1 VTMIGWRSG
10 YITAVISSIGLHV
23 LVVTAFLIDWPSES
37 KDIVVQ
43 PQFIQAE
50 LIQLKPKEKPK
61 KKASSSKAK
70 DQAAKRREA
79 DRRRAEQKRLEQ
91 QRIAERKAQQLE
103 AQRKQELARQKREQR
118 ELELARERAKKQ
130 AALDEKLRQEQAA
143 EIAQQDKQS
152 ANSYLQLIRS
162 RLSQSWSRPPSAR
175 LGMQTLIEL
184 RLVPTGRIVGVK
196 ILQSSGD
203 SAFDRS
209 VEQAAFKAAPFSEL
223 QSMEPRIFEQY
234 FRSVKVLFNP
244 EDLRL

>member
-1 VTMIGWRSG
+1 MIGWRSG
-10 YITAVISSIGLHV
+10 YITAVLSSIGLHV
-23 LVVTAFLIDWPSES
+23 LVVAAFLIDWPSEN

-61 KKASSSKAK
+61 KKASNSKAK
-70 DQAAKRREA
+70 DLAAKRREA
-79 DRRRAEQKRLEQ
+79 ERQRAEQQRREK
-91 QRIAERKAQQLE
+91 QRIAAREAERLEKLRQQE
-103 AQRKQELARQKREQR
+103 QARQKREQKQR
-118 ELELARERAKKQ
+118 ELAQERARKQ

-143 EIAQQDKQS
+143 ELAQQDKQS
-152 ANSYLQLIRS
+152 ANSYLQLIQG
-162 RLSQSWSRPPSAR
+162 RLSQNWSRPPSAR

-203 SAFDRS
+203 TAFDRS

-223 QSMEPRIFEQY
+223 QSMEPRLFEQY
-234 FRSVKVLFNP
+234 FRVVKVLFNP

>member
-1 VTMIGWRSG
+1 MIGWRSG
-10 YITAVISSIGLHV
+10 YITAVLSSIGLHV
-23 LVVTAFLIDWPSES
+23 LVAAAFLIDWPSEN

-61 KKASSSKAK
+61 KKASNSKAK
-70 DQAAKRREA
+70 DLAAKRREA
-79 DRRRAEQKRLEQ
+79 ERQRAEQQRREK
-91 QRIAERKAQQLE
+91 QRIAAREAERLEKLRQQE
-103 AQRKQELARQKREQR
+103 QARQKREQKQR
-118 ELELARERAKKQ
+118 ELAQERARKQ

-143 EIAQQDKQS
+143 ELAQQDKQS
-152 ANSYLQLIRS
+152 VNSYLQLIQG
-162 RLSQSWSRPPSAR
+162 RLSQNWSRPPSAR

-196 ILQSSGD
+196 ILESSGD
-203 SAFDRS
+203 IAFDRS

-223 QSMEPRIFEQY
+223 QSMEPRLFEQY
-234 FRSVKVLFNP
+234 FRVVKVLFNP

>member
-1 VTMIGWRSG
+1 MIGWRSG
-10 YITAVISSIGLHV
+10 YITAVLSSIGLHV
-23 LVVTAFLIDWPSES
+23 LVVAAFLIDWPSEN

-50 LIQLKPKEKPK
+50 LIQSKPKEKPK
-61 KKASSSKAK
+61 KKASNSKAK
-70 DQAAKRREA
+70 DLAAKRREA
-79 DRRRAEQKRLEQ
+79 ERQRAEQQRREK
-91 QRIAERKAQQLE
+91 QRIAAREAERLEKLRQQE
-103 AQRKQELARQKREQR
+103 QARQKREQKQR
-118 ELELARERAKKQ
+118 ELAQERARKQ

-143 EIAQQDKQS
+143 ELAQQDKQS
-152 ANSYLQLIRS
+152 ANSYLQLIQG
-162 RLSQSWSRPPSAR
+162 RLSQNWSRPPSAR

-203 SAFDRS
+203 IAFDRS

-223 QSMEPRIFEQY
+223 QSMEPRLFEQY
-234 FRSVKVLFNP
+234 FRVVKVLFNP

>member
-1 VTMIGWRSG
+1 MIGWRSG
-10 YITAVISSIGLHV
+10 YITAIIASIGLHV
-23 LVVTAFLIDWPSES
+23 MVIGVFLIDWPSES
-37 KDIVVQ
+37 QEIVVQ
-43 PQFIQAE
+43 PKFIQAE

-61 KKASSSKAK
+61 KKASNSKAK

-79 DRRRAEQKRLEQ
+79 DRQRAEQKRLEQ
-91 QRIAERKAQQLE
+91 QRIAKREAQRIE

-118 ELELARERAKKQ
+118 ELELARERARKQ
-130 AALDEKLRQEQAA
+130 AALDEKLRQDQAA
-143 EIAQQDKQS
+143 KIAEQEKQS
-152 ANSYLQLIRS
+152 ASSYLQVIQG
-162 RLSQSWSRPPSAR
+162 RLSQNWSRPPSAR

-184 RLVPTGRIVGVK
+184 RLVPTGRIVGIK

>member
-1 VTMIGWRSG
+1 MIGWRSG
-10 YITAVISSIGLHV
+10 YITAVLSSIGLHV
-23 LVVTAFLIDWPSES
+23 LVVAAFLIDWPSEN

-61 KKASSSKAK
+61 KKASNSKAK
-70 DQAAKRREA
+70 DLAAKRREA
-79 DRRRAEQKRLEQ
+79 ERQRAEQQRREK
-91 QRIAERKAQQLE
+91 QRIAAREAERLEKLRQQE
-103 AQRKQELARQKREQR
+103 QARQKREQKQR
-118 ELELARERAKKQ
+118 ELAQERARKQ

-143 EIAQQDKQS
+143 ELAQQDKQS
-152 ANSYLQLIRS
+152 ANSYLQLIQG
-162 RLSQSWSRPPSAR
+162 RLSQNWSRPPSAR

-203 SAFDRS
+203 IAFDRS

-223 QSMEPRIFEQY
+223 QLMEPRLFEQY
-234 FRSVKVLFNP
+234 FRVVKVLFNP

>member
-1 VTMIGWRSG
+1 MIGWRSG
-10 YITAVISSIGLHV
+10 YITAVLSSIGLHV
-23 LVVTAFLIDWPSES
+23 LVVAAFLIDWPSEN

-61 KKASSSKAK
+61 KKASNSKAK
-70 DQAAKRREA
+70 DLAAKRREA
-79 DRRRAEQKRLEQ
+79 ERHRADQQRREK
-91 QRIAERKAQQLE
+91 QRIAAREADRLEKLRQQE
-103 AQRKQELARQKREQR
+103 QARQKREQKQR
-118 ELELARERAKKQ
+118 ELAQERARKQ

-143 EIAQQDKQS
+143 ELAQQDKQS
-152 ANSYLQLIRS
+152 VNSYLQLIQG
-162 RLSQSWSRPPSAR
+162 RLSQNWSRPPSSR

-196 ILQSSGD
+196 ILESSGD
-203 SAFDRS
+203 IAFDRS

-223 QSMEPRIFEQY
+223 QSMEPRLFEQY
-234 FRSVKVLFNP
+234 FRVVKVLFNP

>member
-1 VTMIGWRSG
+1 MIGWRSG
-10 YITAVISSIGLHV
+10 YITAVLSSIGLHV
-23 LVVTAFLIDWPSES
+23 LVVAAFLIDWPSEN

-61 KKASSSKAK
+61 KKASNSKAK
-70 DQAAKRREA
+70 DLAAKRREA
-79 DRRRAEQKRLEQ
+79 ERQRAEQQRREK
-91 QRIAERKAQQLE
+91 QRIAARDAERLEKLRQQE
-103 AQRKQELARQKREQR
+103 QARQKREQKQR
-118 ELELARERAKKQ
+118 ELAQERARKQ

-143 EIAQQDKQS
+143 ELAQQDKQS
-152 ANSYLQLIRS
+152 ANSYLQLIQG
-162 RLSQSWSRPPSAR
+162 RLSQNWSRPPSAR

-203 SAFDRS
+203 IAFDRS

-223 QSMEPRIFEQY
+223 QSMEPRLFEQY
-234 FRSVKVLFNP
+234 FRVVKVLFNP

>member
-1 VTMIGWRSG
+1 MIGWRSG
-10 YITAVISSIGLHV
+10 YITAVLSSIGLHV
-23 LVVTAFLIDWPSES
+23 LVVAAFLIDWSSEN

-61 KKASSSKAK
+61 KKASNSKAK
-70 DQAAKRREA
+70 DLAAKRREA
-79 DRRRAEQKRLEQ
+79 ERQRAEQQRREK
-91 QRIAERKAQQLE
+91 QRIAAREAERLEKLRQQE
-103 AQRKQELARQKREQR
+103 QARQKREQKQR
-118 ELELARERAKKQ
+118 ELAQERARKQ

-143 EIAQQDKQS
+143 ELAQQDKQS
-152 ANSYLQLIRS
+152 ANSYLQLIQG
-162 RLSQSWSRPPSAR
+162 RLSQNWSRPPSAR

-203 SAFDRS
+203 IAFDRS

-223 QSMEPRIFEQY
+223 QSMEPRLFEQY
-234 FRSVKVLFNP
+234 FRVVKVLFNP

>member
-1 VTMIGWRSG
+1 MIGWRSG
-10 YITAVISSIGLHV
+10 YITAVLSSIGLHV
-23 LVVTAFLIDWPSES
+23 LVVAAFLIDWPSEN

-61 KKASSSKAK
+61 KKASNSKAK
-70 DQAAKRREA
+70 DLAAKRREA
-79 DRRRAEQKRLEQ
+79 ERQRAEQQSREK
-91 QRIAERKAQQLE
+91 QRIAAREAERLEKLRQQE
-103 AQRKQELARQKREQR
+103 DARQKREQKQR
-118 ELELARERAKKQ
+118 ELAQERARKQ

-143 EIAQQDKQS
+143 ELAQQDKQS
-152 ANSYLQLIRS
+152 ANSYLQLIQG
-162 RLSQSWSRPPSAR
+162 RLSQNWSRPPSAR

-203 SAFDRS
+203 IAFDRS

-223 QSMEPRIFEQY
+223 QSMEPRLFEQY
-234 FRSVKVLFNP
+234 FRVVKVLFNP

>member
-1 VTMIGWRSG
+1 MIGWRSG
-10 YITAVISSIGLHV
+10 YITAVLSSIGLHV
-23 LVVTAFLIDWPSES
+23 LVVAAFLIDWPSEN

-61 KKASSSKAK
+61 KKASNSKAK
-70 DQAAKRREA
+70 DLAAKRREA
-79 DRRRAEQKRLEQ
+79 ERQRAEQQRREK
-91 QRIAERKAQQLE
+91 QRIAAREAERLEKLRQQE
-103 AQRKQELARQKREQR
+103 QARQKREQKQR
-118 ELELARERAKKQ
+118 ELAQERARKQ

-143 EIAQQDKQS
+143 ELAQQDKQS
-152 ANSYLQLIRS
+152 ANSYLQLIQG
-162 RLSQSWSRPPSAR
+162 RLSQNWSRPPSAR

-203 SAFDRS
+203 IAFDRS

-223 QSMEPRIFEQY
+223 QSMEPRLFEQY
-234 FRSVKVLFNP
+234 FRVVKVLFNP

>member
-1 VTMIGWRSG
+1 MIGWRSG
-10 YITAVISSIGLHV
+10 YITAVLSSIGLHV
-23 LVVTAFLIDWPSES
+23 LVVAAFLIDWPSEN

-61 KKASSSKAK
+61 KKASNSKAK
-70 DQAAKRREA
+70 DLAAKRREA
-79 DRRRAEQKRLEQ
+79 ERQRAEQQRREK
-91 QRIAERKAQQLE
+91 QRIAARDAERPEKLRQQE
-103 AQRKQELARQKREQR
+103 QARQKREQKQR
-118 ELELARERAKKQ
+118 ELAQERARKQ

-143 EIAQQDKQS
+143 ELAQQDKQS
-152 ANSYLQLIRS
+152 ANSYLQLIQG
-162 RLSQSWSRPPSAR
+162 RLSQNWSRPPSAR

-203 SAFDRS
+203 IAFDRS

-223 QSMEPRIFEQY
+223 QSMEPRLFEQY
-234 FRSVKVLFNP
+234 FRVVKVLFNP

>member
-1 VTMIGWRSG
+1 MIGWRSG
-10 YITAVISSIGLHV
+10 YITAVLSSIGLHV
-23 LVVTAFLIDWPSES
+23 LVVAAFLIDWPSEN

-61 KKASSSKAK
+61 KKASNSKAK
-70 DQAAKRREA
+70 DLAAKRREA
-79 DRRRAEQKRLEQ
+79 ERQRAEQQSREK
-91 QRIAERKAQQLE
+91 QRIAAREAERLEKLRQQE
-103 AQRKQELARQKREQR
+103 QARQKREQKQR
-118 ELELARERAKKQ
+118 ELAQERARKQ

-143 EIAQQDKQS
+143 ELAQQDKQS
-152 ANSYLQLIRS
+152 ANSYLQLIQG
-162 RLSQSWSRPPSAR
+162 RLSQNWSRPPSAR

-203 SAFDRS
+203 IAFDRS

-223 QSMEPRIFEQY
+223 QSMEPRLFEQY
-234 FRSVKVLFNP
+234 FRVVKVLFNP

>member
-1 VTMIGWRSG
+1 MIGWRSG
-10 YITAVISSIGLHV
+10 YITAVLSSIGLHV
-23 LVVTAFLIDWPSES
+23 LVVAAFLIDWPSEN

-61 KKASSSKAK
+61 KKASNSKAK
-70 DQAAKRREA
+70 DLAAKRREA
-79 DRRRAEQKRLEQ
+79 ERQRAEQQRREK
-91 QRIAERKAQQLE
+91 QRIAAREAERLEKLRQQE
-103 AQRKQELARQKREQR
+103 QARQKREQKQR
-118 ELELARERAKKQ
+118 ELAQERARKQ
-130 AALDEKLRQEQAA
+130 AALDEMLRQEQAA
-143 EIAQQDKQS
+143 ELAQQDKQS
-152 ANSYLQLIRS
+152 ANSYLQLIQG
-162 RLSQSWSRPPSAR
+162 RLSQNWSRPPSAR

-203 SAFDRS
+203 IAFDRS

-223 QSMEPRIFEQY
+223 QSMEPRLFEQY
-234 FRSVKVLFNP
+234 FRVVKVLFNP

>member
-1 VTMIGWRSG
+1 MIGWRSG
-10 YITAVISSIGLHV
+10 YITAVLSSIGLHV
-23 LVVTAFLIDWPSES
+23 LVVAAFLIDWPSEN

-50 LIQLKPKEKPK
+50 LIKLKPKEKPK
-61 KKASSSKAK
+61 KKASNSKAK
-70 DQAAKRREA
+70 DLAAKRREA
-79 DRRRAEQKRLEQ
+79 ERQRAEQQRREK
-91 QRIAERKAQQLE
+91 QRIAARDAERLEKLRQQE
-103 AQRKQELARQKREQR
+103 QARQKREQKQR
-118 ELELARERAKKQ
+118 ELAQERARKQ

-143 EIAQQDKQS
+143 ELAQQDKQS
-152 ANSYLQLIRS
+152 ANSYLQLIQG
-162 RLSQSWSRPPSAR
+162 RLSQNWSRPPSAR

-203 SAFDRS
+203 IAFDRS

-223 QSMEPRIFEQY
+223 QSMEPRLFEQY
-234 FRSVKVLFNP
+234 FRVVKVLFNP

>member
-1 VTMIGWRSG
+1 MIGWRSG
-10 YITAVISSIGLHV
+10 YITAVIFSIGLHL
-23 LVVTAFLIDWPSES
+23 LVVTAFLIDWPSQS

-61 KKASSSKAK
+61 KKASNSKAK
-70 DQAAKRREA
+70 ELAAKRREA
-79 DRRRAEQKRLEQ
+79 DRQKAAQKRLEQ
-91 QRIAERKAQQLE
+91 QRISEREAKRLEKLRQQE
-103 AQRKQELARQKREQR
+103 ALRQKREQR
-118 ELELARERAKKQ
+118 QRELEQERARKQ

-143 EIAQQDKQS
+143 EMAEQEKQS
-152 ANSYLQLIRS
+152 ASSYLQIIQS

-184 RLVPTGRIVGVK
+184 KLVPTGRIVGVK

-203 SAFDRS
+203 VAFDRS

>member
-1 VTMIGWRSG
+1 MIGCRSG
-10 YITAVISSIGLHV
+10 YITAVLSSIGLHV
-23 LVVTAFLIDWPSES
+23 LVVAAFLIDWPSEN

-61 KKASSSKAK
+61 KKASNSKAK
-70 DQAAKRREA
+70 DLAAKRREA
-79 DRRRAEQKRLEQ
+79 ERQRAEQQRREK
-91 QRIAERKAQQLE
+91 QRIAAREAERLEKLRQQE
-103 AQRKQELARQKREQR
+103 QARQKREQKQR
-118 ELELARERAKKQ
+118 ELAQERARKQ

-143 EIAQQDKQS
+143 ELAQQDKQS
-152 ANSYLQLIRS
+152 ANSYLQLIQG
-162 RLSQSWSRPPSAR
+162 RLSQNWSRPPSAR

-203 SAFDRS
+203 IAFDRS

-223 QSMEPRIFEQY
+223 QSMEPRLFEQY
-234 FRSVKVLFNP
+234 FRVVKVLFNP

>member
-1 VTMIGWRSG
+1 MIGWRSG
-10 YITAVISSIGLHV
+10 YITAVLSSIGLHV
-23 LVVTAFLIDWPSES
+23 LVVAAFLIDWPSEN

-61 KKASSSKAK
+61 KKASNSKAK
-70 DQAAKRREA
+70 DLAAKRREA
-79 DRRRAEQKRLEQ
+79 ERQRAEQQRREK
-91 QRIAERKAQQLE
+91 QRIAAREAERLEKLRQQE
-103 AQRKQELARQKREQR
+103 QARQKREQKQR
-118 ELELARERAKKQ
+118 ELAQERARKQ

-143 EIAQQDKQS
+143 ELAQQDKQS
-152 ANSYLQLIRS
+152 ANSYLQLIQG
-162 RLSQSWSRPPSAR
+162 RLSQNWSRPPSAR

-203 SAFDRS
+203 IAFDRS

-223 QSMEPRIFEQY
+223 QSMEPSLFEQY
-234 FRSVKVLFNP
+234 FRVVKVLFNP

>member
-1 VTMIGWRSG
+1 MIGWRSG

-23 LVVTAFLIDWPSES
+23 LVVAAFLIDWSSEN

-61 KKASSSKAK
+61 KKANNSKVK
-70 DQAAKRREA
+70 ELAARRREV
-79 DRRRAEQKRLEQ
+79 EKQKAAQQRLEQ
-91 QRIAERKAQQLE
+91 QRISEREAKRLEKLRQQE
-103 AQRKQELARQKREQR
+103 AARQKREQKQR
-118 ELELARERAKKQ
+118 EIEQERARKQ
-130 AALDEKLRQEQAA
+130 AALDEKLRQQKAD
-143 EIAQQDKQS
+143 EIAQQDQES
-152 ANSYLQLIRS
+152 ANSYLELIRG

-184 RLVPTGRIVGVK
+184 RLVPTGRIVGIK

-203 SAFDRS
+203 TAFDRS

-223 QSMEPRIFEQY
+223 QSMESRIFEQY

>member
-1 VTMIGWRSG
+1 MIGWRSG
-10 YITAVISSIGLHV
+10 YITAVLSSIGLHV
-23 LVVTAFLIDWPSES
+23 LVVAAFLIDWPSEN

-61 KKASSSKAK
+61 KKASNSKAK
-70 DQAAKRREA
+70 DLAAKRREA
-79 DRRRAEQKRLEQ
+79 ERQRAEQQRREK
-91 QRIAERKAQQLE
+91 QRIAAREAERLEKLRQQE
-103 AQRKQELARQKREQR
+103 QARQKREQKQR
-118 ELELARERAKKQ
+118 ELAQERARKQ

-143 EIAQQDKQS
+143 ELAQQDKQS
-152 ANSYLQLIRS
+152 ANSYLQLIQG
-162 RLSQSWSRPPSAR
+162 RLSQNWSRPPSAR

-184 RLVPTGRIVGVK
+184 RLVPAGRIVGVK

-203 SAFDRS
+203 IAFDRS

-223 QSMEPRIFEQY
+223 QSMEPRLFEQY
-234 FRSVKVLFNP
+234 FRVVKVLFNP

>member
-1 VTMIGWRSG
+1 MIGWRSG
-10 YITAVISSIGLHV
+10 YITAVISSIGLHG
-23 LVVTAFLIDWPSES
+23 LVVAAFLIDWPSKS

-61 KKASSSKAK
+61 KKASNSKAK
-70 DQAAKRREA
+70 ELAAKRREA
-79 DRRRAEQKRLEQ
+79 EKQRAAQQRREQ
-91 QRIAERKAQQLE
+91 QRISEQESKRLEKLRQQE
-103 AQRKQELARQKREQR
+103 ALREKREQR
-118 ELELARERAKKQ
+118 QRELEEERARKQ
-130 AALDEKLRQEQAA
+130 AALDEKLRQEQEA
-143 EIAQQDKQS
+143 EIAKKEKQS
-152 ANSYLQLIRS
+152 ASSYLQLIQG
-162 RLSQSWSRPPSAR
+162 RLSQNWSRPPSAR

-184 RLVPTGRIVGVK
+184 RLVPTGRIVGIK

-203 SAFDRS
+203 IAFDRS

>member
-1 VTMIGWRSG
+1 MMGWRSG
-10 YITAVISSIGLHV
+10 YITAVISSIGLHL
-23 LVVTAFLIDWPSES
+23 LVVAAFLIDWPSES

-61 KKASSSKAK
+61 KKASNSKAK
-70 DQAAKRREA
+70 ELAAKRREA
-79 DRRRAEQKRLEQ
+79 DRQKAAQKRLEQ
-91 QRIAERKAQQLE
+91 QRISEREAKRLEKLRQQE
-103 AQRKQELARQKREQR
+103 ALRQKREQR
-118 ELELARERAKKQ
+118 QRELEQERARKQ

-143 EIAQQDKQS
+143 EMAEQEKQS
-152 ANSYLQLIRS
+152 TSSYLQIIQG

-184 RLVPTGRIVGVK
+184 KLVPTGRIVGVK

-203 SAFDRS
+203 VAFDRS

>member
-1 VTMIGWRSG
+1 MIGWRSG
-10 YITAVISSIGLHV
+10 YITAVLSSIGLHV
-23 LVVTAFLIDWPSES
+23 LVVAAFLIDWPSEN

-61 KKASSSKAK
+61 KKASNSKAK
-70 DQAAKRREA
+70 DLAAKRREA
-79 DRRRAEQKRLEQ
+79 ERQRAEQQRREK
-91 QRIAERKAQQLE
+91 QRIAAREADRLEKLRQQE
-103 AQRKQELARQKREQR
+103 QARQKREQKQR
-118 ELELARERAKKQ
+118 ELAQERARKQ

-143 EIAQQDKQS
+143 ELAQQDKQS
-152 ANSYLQLIRS
+152 ANSYLQLIQG
-162 RLSQSWSRPPSAR
+162 RLSQNWSRPPSAR

-203 SAFDRS
+203 IAFDRS

-223 QSMEPRIFEQY
+223 QSMEPRLFEQY
-234 FRSVKVLFNP
+234 FRVVKVLFNP

>member
-1 VTMIGWRSG
+1 MIGWRSG
-10 YITAVISSIGLHV
+10 YITAVLSSIGLHV
-23 LVVTAFLIDWPSES
+23 LVVAAFLIDWPSEN

-61 KKASSSKAK
+61 KKASNSKAK
-70 DQAAKRREA
+70 DLAAKRREA
-79 DRRRAEQKRLEQ
+79 ERHRADQQRREK
-91 QRIAERKAQQLE
+91 QRIAAREADRLEKLRQQE
-103 AQRKQELARQKREQR
+103 QARQKREQKQR
-118 ELELARERAKKQ
+118 ELAQERARKQ

-143 EIAQQDKQS
+143 ELAQQDKQS
-152 ANSYLQLIRS
+152 VNSYLQLIQG
-162 RLSQSWSRPPSAR
+162 RLSQNWSRPPSAR

-196 ILQSSGD
+196 ILESSGD
-203 SAFDRS
+203 IAFDRS

-223 QSMEPRIFEQY
+223 QSMEPRLFEQY
-234 FRSVKVLFNP
+234 FRVVKVLFNP

>member
-1 VTMIGWRSG
+1 MIGWRSG
-10 YITAVISSIGLHV
+10 YITAVLSSIGLHV
-23 LVVTAFLIDWPSES
+23 LVVAAFLIDWPSEN

-61 KKASSSKAK
+61 KKASNSKAK
-70 DQAAKRREA
+70 DLAAKRREA
-79 DRRRAEQKRLEQ
+79 ERQRAEQQRREK
-91 QRIAERKAQQLE
+91 QRIAARDAERLEKLRQQE
-103 AQRKQELARQKREQR
+103 QARQKREQKQR
-118 ELELARERAKKQ
+118 ELAQERARKQ
-130 AALDEKLRQEQAA
+130 AAFDEKLRQEQAA
-143 EIAQQDKQS
+143 ELAQQDKQS
-152 ANSYLQLIRS
+152 ANSYLQLIQG
-162 RLSQSWSRPPSAR
+162 RLSQNWSRPPSAR

-203 SAFDRS
+203 IAFDRS

-223 QSMEPRIFEQY
+223 QSMEPRLFEQY
-234 FRSVKVLFNP
+234 FRVVKVLFNP

>member
-1 VTMIGWRSG
+1 MIGWRSG
-10 YITAVISSIGLHV
+10 YITAVIASIGLHV
-23 LVVTAFLIDWPSES
+23 LVVAAFLIDWPSES

-61 KKASSSKAK
+61 KKASNSKAK
-70 DQAAKRREA
+70 ELSAKRREA
-79 DRRRAEQKRLEQ
+79 EKQRAAKQRREQ
-91 QRIAERKAQQLE
+91 QRISEQEAKRLEKLRQQEALRK
-103 AQRKQELARQKREQR
+103 KREQR
-118 ELELARERAKKQ
+118 QRELEQERARKQ

-143 EIAQQDKQS
+143 EIAEQEKQS
-152 ANSYLQLIRS
+152 ASSYLQIIQS

-184 RLVPTGRIVGVK
+184 KLVPTGRIVGVK

-203 SAFDRS
+203 VAFDRS

>member
-1 VTMIGWRSG
+1 MIGWRSG
-10 YITAVISSIGLHV
+10 YITAVLSSIGLHV
-23 LVVTAFLIDWPSES
+23 LVVAAFLIDWPSEN
-37 KDIVVQ
+37 KDILVQ

-61 KKASSSKAK
+61 KKASNSKAK
-70 DQAAKRREA
+70 DLAAKRREA
-79 DRRRAEQKRLEQ
+79 ERQRAEQQRREK
-91 QRIAERKAQQLE
+91 QRIAAREAERLEKLRQQE
-103 AQRKQELARQKREQR
+103 QARQKREQKQR
-118 ELELARERAKKQ
+118 ELAQERARKQ

-143 EIAQQDKQS
+143 ELAQQDKQS
-152 ANSYLQLIRS
+152 ANSYLQLIQG
-162 RLSQSWSRPPSAR
+162 RLSQNWSRPPSAR

-203 SAFDRS
+203 IAFDRS

-223 QSMEPRIFEQY
+223 QSMEPRLFEQY
-234 FRSVKVLFNP
+234 FRVVKVLFNP

>member
-1 VTMIGWRSG
+1 MMGWRSG
-10 YITAVISSIGLHV
+10 YITAVISSIGLHL
-23 LVVTAFLIDWPSES
+23 LVVAAFLIDWPSES

-43 PQFIQAE
+43 PKFIQAE

-61 KKASSSKAK
+61 KKASNSKAK
-70 DQAAKRREA
+70 ELAAKRREA
-79 DRRRAEQKRLEQ
+79 DRQKAAQKRLEQ
-91 QRIAERKAQQLE
+91 QRISEQE
-103 AQRKQELARQKREQR
+103 ALRQKREQR
-118 ELELARERAKKQ
+118 QRELEQERARKQ

-143 EIAQQDKQS
+143 EMAEQEKQS
-152 ANSYLQLIRS
+152 ASSYLQIIQG

-184 RLVPTGRIVGVK
+184 KLVPTGRIVGVK

-203 SAFDRS
+203 VAFDRS

>member
-1 VTMIGWRSG
+1 MIGWRSG
-10 YITAVISSIGLHV
+10 YITAVLSSIGLHV
-23 LVVTAFLIDWPSES
+23 LVVAAFLIDWPSEN

-61 KKASSSKAK
+61 KKASNSKAK
-70 DQAAKRREA
+70 DLAAKRREA
-79 DRRRAEQKRLEQ
+79 ERQRAEQQRREK
-91 QRIAERKAQQLE
+91 QRIAAREAERLEKLRQQE
-103 AQRKQELARQKREQR
+103 DARQKREQKQR
-118 ELELARERAKKQ
+118 ELAQERARKQ

-143 EIAQQDKQS
+143 ELAQQDKQS
-152 ANSYLQLIRS
+152 ANSYLQLIQG
-162 RLSQSWSRPPSAR
+162 RLSQNWSRPPSAR

-203 SAFDRS
+203 IAFDRS

-223 QSMEPRIFEQY
+223 QSMEPRLFEQY
-234 FRSVKVLFNP
+234 FRVVKVLFNP

>member
-1 VTMIGWRSG
+1 MIGWRSG
-10 YITAVISSIGLHV
+10 YITAVISSIGLHL
-23 LVVTAFLIDWPSES
+23 LVVAAFLIDWPSES

-43 PQFIQAE
+43 PKFIQAE

-61 KKASSSKAK
+61 KKASNSKAK
-70 DQAAKRREA
+70 ELAAKRREA
-79 DRRRAEQKRLEQ
+79 DRQKAAQKRLEQ
-91 QRIAERKAQQLE
+91 QRLSEREAKRLEKLRQQE
-103 AQRKQELARQKREQR
+103 AIRQKR
-118 ELELARERAKKQ
+118 ARKK

-143 EIAQQDKQS
+143 EIAEQEKQS
-152 ANSYLQLIRS
+152 ASSYIQIIQG

-184 RLVPTGRIVGVK
+184 KLVPTGRIVGVK

-203 SAFDRS
+203 VAFDRS

>member
-1 VTMIGWRSG
+1 MIGWRSG
-10 YITAVISSIGLHV
+10 YITAVIFSIGLHL
-23 LVVTAFLIDWPSES
+23 LVVTAFLIDWPSQS

-61 KKASSSKAK
+61 KKASNSKAK
-70 DQAAKRREA
+70 ELAAKRREA
-79 DRRRAEQKRLEQ
+79 DRKKAAQKRLEQ
-91 QRIAERKAQQLE
+91 QRISEREAKRLEKLRQQE
-103 AQRKQELARQKREQR
+103 ALRQKREQR
-118 ELELARERAKKQ
+118 QRELEQERARKQ
-130 AALDEKLRQEQAA
+130 AALDEKLRQEQEA
-143 EIAQQDKQS
+143 EIAEQEKQS
-152 ANSYLQLIRS
+152 ASSYLQIIQG

-203 SAFDRS
+203 VAFDRS

-223 QSMEPRIFEQY
+223 QSMETRIFEQY

>member
-1 VTMIGWRSG
+1 MMGWRSG
-10 YITAVISSIGLHV
+10 YITAVISSIGLHL
-23 LVVTAFLIDWPSES
+23 LVVAAFLIDWPSES

-43 PQFIQAE
+43 PKFIQAE

-61 KKASSSKAK
+61 KKASNSKAK
-70 DQAAKRREA
+70 ELAAKRREA
-79 DRRRAEQKRLEQ
+79 DRQKAAQKRLEQ
-91 QRIAERKAQQLE
+91 QRISEREAKRLENLRQQE
-103 AQRKQELARQKREQR
+103 ALRQKREQR
-118 ELELARERAKKQ
+118 QREIEQERARKK

-143 EIAQQDKQS
+143 EIAEQEKQS
-152 ANSYLQLIRS
+152 ASSYIQIIQG

-184 RLVPTGRIVGVK
+184 KLVPTGRIVGVK

-203 SAFDRS
+203 VAFDRS

>member
-1 VTMIGWRSG
+1 MIGWRSG
-10 YITAVISSIGLHV
+10 YITAVLSSIGLHV
-23 LVVTAFLIDWPSES
+23 LVVAAFLIDWPSEN

-61 KKASSSKAK
+61 KKASNSKAK
-70 DQAAKRREA
+70 DLAAKRREA
-79 DRRRAEQKRLEQ
+79 ERQRAEQQRREK
-91 QRIAERKAQQLE
+91 QRIAAREAERLEKLRQQE
-103 AQRKQELARQKREQR
+103 QARQKREQKQR
-118 ELELARERAKKQ
+118 ELAQERARKQ

-143 EIAQQDKQS
+143 ELAQQDKQS
-152 ANSYLQLIRS
+152 ANSYLQLIQG
-162 RLSQSWSRPPSAR
+162 RLSQNWSRPPSAR

-184 RLVPTGRIVGVK
+184 RLVPTGRIVGIK

-203 SAFDRS
+203 IAFDRS

-223 QSMEPRIFEQY
+223 QSMEPRVFEQY
-234 FRSVKVLFNP
+234 FRTVKVLFNP